1 MHEAW
6 PSWAPMETRA
16 PVDGEIGAT
25 QWDTNDIR
33 TCSLHEHNRSGGL
46 NIEQ

>member
-25 QWDTNDIR
+25 KWETTDIR
-33 TCSLHEHNRSGGL
+33 TRSLHEQNQSVGL